1 MAPNADTESPLD
13 AHRSTSADRGHLDSA
28 GKADTAGV
36 TEHGS
41 PAVRHEV
48 VDAHDL
54 VRPRSRKRAASDT
67 EHARNP
73 PGPGREG
80 TTVHSITGDTHR
92 EASKDQEQSERF
104 VLDEAHIGDIRG
116 ALGTIRTHDQPI
128 RRSWA
133 RKLLALLAI
142 MGPGLIVMVGDNDAG
157 GVATYA
163 QAGQNYGT
171 GLLWVLL
178 ILVPVLMISQEMVVR
193 LGAVTGV
200 GHGRLIKERFGK
212 AWAIFSIID
221 LLVLNFLTIV
231 TEFIG
236 VSMALSYLGISPY
249 ISVPLAAAALIGV
262 TISGS
267 FRRWE
272 SAMYILIFA
281 SLLIYPLALMAHPS
295 PGPILQ
301 GTFIPAMPGGVSN
314 TLVMF
319 VIAII
324 GTTIA
329 PWQLFFQQSNVVDK
343 RITPRWV
350 NYERADTFIGSGLTN
365 VAAGAIMVVTAFA
378 FLHTS
383 FHGQFV
389 SALGVERALG
399 TVLGH
404 AAGVMFSIV
413 LLDASIIGAAAVTL
427 STSYATADLFGFRH
441 SLHRSWKDAKG
452 FYGSYALLVALAA
465 SIVLIPHAPLG
476 LMTMSVQVL
485 AGMLLPSAIV
495 FLLILCNDQAVLGPW
510 VNPTWLNV
518 AAGIIVGI
526 LVDLSIVLTVT
537 VVFPGLN
544 AISVFAVTTS
554 LMTVVSVG
562 LGIWL
567 AFRGHTGREDQVGT
581 GTRHSKGAGKDT
593 STRRATK
600 EERENWSM
608 PSLALLEKPTW
619 SPIRKIGMITLRA
632 YIVLAVIMLLVRT
645 IQLGLGH

>member
-1 MAPNADTESPLD
+1 METMKN
-13 AHRSTSADRGHLDSA
+13 DS
-28 GKADTAGV
+28 
-36 TEHGS
+36 
-41 PAVRHEV
+41 
-48 VDAHDL
+48 
-54 VRPRSRKRAASDT
+54 
-67 EHARNP
+67 
-73 PGPGREG
+73 
-80 TTVHSITGDTHR
+80 
-92 EASKDQEQSERF
+92 RF
-104 VLDEAHIGDIRG
+104 VLDEAHIGDIKG
-116 ALGTIRTHDQPI
+116 ALGTIRVNDQPVTSSRLKKI
-128 RRSWA
+128 
-133 RKLLALLAI
+133 LALLAI

-171 GLLWVLL
+171 GLIWVLL
-178 ILVPVLMISQEMVVR
+178 ILIPVLMIAQEMVVR

-212 AWAIFSIID
+212 AWAMFSIID
-221 LLVLNFLTIV
+221 LLILNFLTIV

-236 VSMALSYLGISPY
+236 VSMALDYLGVSPY
-249 ISVPLAAAALIGV
+249 ISIPIAAAALVGV

-281 SLLIYPLALMAHPS
+281 SLLIYPLALMAHPAAM
-295 PGPILQ
+295 PILK
-301 GTFIPAMPGGVSN
+301 GTLIPTMPGGTNNV
-314 TLVMF
+314 LVMF

-365 VAAGAIMVVTAFA
+365 IAAAAIMIVTAFA

-383 FHGQFV
+383 FHGQFT
-389 SALGVERALG
+389 SALGVENSLG
-399 TVLGH
+399 HTIGH

-427 STSYATADLFGFRH
+427 STSYATADMFGMKH

-452 FYGSYALLVALAA
+452 FYGSYALLVAIAA
-465 SIVLIPHAPLG
+465 GIVLIPHAPLG
-476 LMTMSVQVL
+476 LMTESVQVL

-495 FLLILCNDQAVLGPW
+495 FLLILCNDRDVLGPW
-510 VNPTWLNV
+510 VNPTWLNI

-537 VVFPGLN
+537 VVFPSWS
-544 AISVFAVTTS
+544 AISVFAVTTVI
-554 LMTVVSVG
+554 LVIGAGG
-562 LGIWL
+562 LGVWL
-567 AFRGHTGREDQVGT
+567 TIKGHKERNDGVVLAIRQRGRNQGRHEDNITSGQDSRISDQSINESGRGDGVPCQDSQDIRLSDQDGRESRT
-581 GTRHSKGAGKDT
+581 GNKVSRQSNRA
-593 STRRATK
+593 SRRAAREALR
-600 EERENWSM
+600 EERASWSM

-619 SPIRKIGMITLRA
+619 SPIRRIGMYTLRA
-632 YIVLAVIMLLVRT
+632 YIVLAVIMLLVKT
-645 IQLGLGH
+645 IQLGVGH

>member
-1 MAPNADTESPLD
+1 MEKTMENNS
-13 AHRSTSADRGHLDSA
+13 
-28 GKADTAGV
+28 
-36 TEHGS
+36 
-41 PAVRHEV
+41 
-48 VDAHDL
+48 
-54 VRPRSRKRAASDT
+54 
-67 EHARNP
+67 
-73 PGPGREG
+73 
-80 TTVHSITGDTHR
+80 
-92 EASKDQEQSERF
+92 RF
-104 VLDEAHIGDIRG
+104 VLDEAHIGDIKG
-116 ALGTIRTHDQPI
+116 ALGTIRVHEQPTAGSRLKKI
-128 RRSWA
+128 
-133 RKLLALLAI
+133 LALLAI

-163 QAGQNYGT
+163 QAGQDYRT

-178 ILVPVLMISQEMVVR
+178 ILIPVLMISQEMVVR

-212 AWAIFSIID
+212 AWAMFSIID

-236 VSMALSYLGISPY
+236 VSMALDYLGVSPY
-249 ISVPLAAAALIGV
+249 VSVPIAAAALIGV
-262 TISGS
+262 TMSGS

-295 PGPILQ
+295 AAPILK
-301 GTFIPAMPGGVSN
+301 GAFIPGMPGGTNN

-365 VAAGAIMVVTAFA
+365 IAAAAIMIVTAFA
-378 FLHTS
+378 FLHTH
-383 FHGQFV
+383 FYGQFT
-389 SALGVERALG
+389 SALGVERDLG
-399 TVLGH
+399 SVLGH
-404 AAGVMFSIV
+404 AAGVMFAIV

-427 STSYATADLFGFRH
+427 STSYATADMFGMKH

-452 FYGSYALLVALAA
+452 FYGSYALLVAVAA
-465 SIVLIPHAPLG
+465 GIVLMPHAPLG
-476 LMTMSVQVL
+476 LMTESVQVL

-495 FLLILCNDQAVLGPW
+495 FLLILCNDRDVLGPW
-510 VNPTWLNV
+510 VNPTWLNI

-526 LVDLSIVLTVT
+526 LVDLSVVLTVT
-537 VVFPGLN
+537 VVFPSWN
-544 AISVFAVTTS
+544 AISVFIVTTV
-554 LMTVVSVG
+554 LLVAGAGG

-567 AFRGHTGREDQVGT
+567 AIEGHKRRNDAVVLAIRQ
-581 GTRHSKGAGKDT
+581 HSDEMVERKGAMVPGRDG
-593 STRRATK
+593 RASGTDRASRQAAREALR
-600 EERENWSM
+600 EERANWSM

-619 SPIRKIGMITLRA
+619 SPIRRIGMYTLRA
-632 YIVLAVIMLLVRT
+632 YIVLAVIMLAVKT
-645 IQLGLGH
+645 IQLGVGH

>member
-1 MAPNADTESPLD
+1 MPHDPHYKQRVCCSHYAAARALDWIPMTPTADTESTLDNLHDTSVTSPL
-13 AHRSTSADRGHLDSA
+13 S
-28 GKADTAGV
+28 
-36 TEHGS
+36 GS
-41 PAVRHEV
+41 
-48 VDAHDL
+48 
-54 VRPRSRKRAASDT
+54 S
-67 EHARNP
+67 
-73 PGPGREG
+73 
-80 TTVHSITGDTHR
+80 
-92 EASKDQEQSERF
+92 QEQPERF

-116 ALGTIRTHDQPI
+116 ALGTIRMHEQPL
-128 RRSWA
+128 RRSWT
-133 RKLLALLAI
+133 RKVLALLAI

-221 LLVLNFLTIV
+221 LLILNFLTIV

-236 VSMALSYLGISPY
+236 VSMALSYLGVSPY
-249 ISVPLAAAALIGV
+249 ISVPLAAVTLVGV

-281 SLLIYPLALMAHPS
+281 SLLIYPLALMAHPA
-295 PGPILQ
+295 PGPILH
-301 GTFIPAMPGGVSN
+301 GTLIPAMPGGVNN

-350 NYERADTFIGSGLTN
+350 NYERADTFIGSALTN
-365 VAAGAIMVVTAFA
+365 VAAAAIMVVTAFA

-383 FHGQFV
+383 FHGHFA
-389 SALGVERALG
+389 SALGVEKALG

-404 AAGVMFSIV
+404 AAGVMFAIV

-427 STSYATADLFGFRH
+427 STSYATADMFGFRH

-465 SIVLIPHAPLG
+465 GIVLIPGAPLG

-495 FLLILCNDQAVLGPW
+495 FLLILCNDRAVLGPW
-510 VNPTWLNV
+510 VNPTWLNI

-537 VVFPGLN
+537 VVFPGLS
-544 AISVFAVTTS
+544 AISVFEATTV
-554 LMTVVSVG
+554 LMVAASVV
-562 LGIWL
+562 LGVWL
-567 AFRGHTGREDQVGT
+567 AVQGHAGRKDQIARIRDADGD
-581 GTRHSKGAGKDT
+581 RHSDGAGESASQDYGESKGGGEGAGT
-593 STRRATK
+593 SSRRAMR
-600 EERENWSM
+600 EERESWSM
-608 PSLALLEKPTW
+608 PSLALLEKPAW
-619 SPIRKIGMITLRA
+619 SPIRKIGMYTLRA